1 MAISWIEICNDY
13 QVSEDGNWFISLY
26 EKLDKTNKVN
36 YVLYRKND
44 AISGYQRFT
53 EARSLDEIK
62 KLVEVWETK

>member
-1 MAISWIEICNDY
+1 VLTKSI
-13 QVSEDGNWFISLY
+13 
-26 EKLDKTNKVN
+26 DKTNKFN